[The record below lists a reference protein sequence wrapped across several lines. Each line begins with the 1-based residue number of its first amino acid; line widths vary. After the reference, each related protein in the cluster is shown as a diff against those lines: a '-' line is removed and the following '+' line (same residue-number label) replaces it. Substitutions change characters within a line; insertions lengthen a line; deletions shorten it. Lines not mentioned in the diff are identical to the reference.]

1 MILVLGGTSDS
12 LEICDI
18 INKYEDISYFLS
30 VTTSYG
36 EDLAKKHAKNV
47 ILGRLSMEDMIDFIE
62 KNKIDKII
70 DATHPYAVEVS
81 KNAIECA
88 KKINIDYIRYERR
101 SLIED
106 ICYNNKYIVNSIE
119 EACRIAREKGENIF
133 IGTGSKNLKQIVDY
147 IPDRNLIV
155 RVLPTS
161 DVISS
166 CEKLGLNADN
176 IIAMKGPFT
185 EKINEE
191 FYKHYNIDMVITKES
206 GVAGGFLEK
215 VNACENLNI
224 PVIIIAREKLDYP
237 YVINEINKIEEILKT
252 QFEGETI

>member
-18 INKYEDISYFLS
+18 LNKRKNLTYKLS

-36 EDLAKKHAKNV
+36 EDLARKHAKEV
-47 ILGRLSMEDMIDFIE
+47 ITGKLSKEDMITFIE
-62 KNKIDKII
+62 QNNINKII

-88 KKINIDYIRYERR
+88 KEMKIDYLRYERK

-106 ICYNNKYIVNSIE
+106 ITYENKYIVNSIE
-119 EACRIAREKGENIF
+119 EACKIAREKGNNIF
-133 IGTGSKNLKQIVDY
+133 IGTGSKNLPQIVDY

-161 DVISS
+161 EVITS

-176 IIAMKGPFT
+176 IIAMKGPFSKT
-185 EKINEE
+185 INEE
-191 FYKHYNIDMVITKES
+191 FYKHYNIDIVITKES
-206 GVAGGFLEK
+206 GINGGFLEK
-215 VNACENLNI
+215 VDSCETFNI
-224 PVIIIAREKLDYP
+224 PVVIIARQQMDYPNVINDINELEKL
-237 YVINEINKIEEILKT
+237 
-252 QFEGETI
+252 